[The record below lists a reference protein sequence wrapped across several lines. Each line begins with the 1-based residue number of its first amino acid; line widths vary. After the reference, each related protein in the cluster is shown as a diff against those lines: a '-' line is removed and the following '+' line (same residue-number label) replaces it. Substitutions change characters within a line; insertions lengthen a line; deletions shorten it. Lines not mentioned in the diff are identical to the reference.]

1 MMDVHIPMVC
11 GTCFFSP
18 HGKSIYRFL
27 QYYVIN
33 VNLITHEL
41 KISQFM
47 HPFPVML
54 LFLVFNQKYPC
65 CLRTYLADPGLGL
78 LLKVLCTPHILHID
92 VNLRVVHVNEI
103 KMTRNE

>member
-1 MMDVHIPMVC
+1 MMDVHRYVGPV
-11 GTCFFSP
+11 FFP
-18 HGKSIYRFL
+18 PRGKSVYRFL

-47 HPFPVML
+47 HLFPVML
-54 LFLVFNQKYPC
+54 PFLVFNQKYPC
-65 CLRTYLADPGLGL
+65 CLRTYLADPALGL
-78 LLKVLCTPHILHID
+78 LLKVLCTPRILHID
-92 VNLRVVHVNEI
+92 GVVHVNEI